1 MHCKKNSPYQHIVN
15 NYIVI
20 LQYINTKMGTAKTE
34 AFTDRQNE
42 LANLFKVLGNPGRL
56 AILEFLVKQTSC
68 VCGEIVNEIG
78 LAQPT
83 ISLHLKELKNVG
95 LVQGTISGK
104 NVCYC
109 INREKIGLL
118 QDALKALQPADP
130 SSTCCS

>member
-1 MHCKKNSPYQHIVN
+1 
-15 NYIVI
+15 
-20 LQYINTKMGTAKTE
+20 MGTAKTE

-109 INREKIGLL
+109 INREKIGFL

>member
-1 MHCKKNSPYQHIVN
+1 
-15 NYIVI
+15 
-20 LQYINTKMGTAKTE
+20 MGTAKTE
-34 AFTDRQNE
+34 AFTERQNE

-56 AILEFLVKQTSC
+56 AILEFLVQQTAC

-83 ISLHLKELKNVG
+83 ISLHLKELKNAG

-109 INREKIGLL
+109 INRDKIGFLQEALDKLL
-118 QDALKALQPADP
+118 PKDP
-130 SSTCCS
+130 SLNSCCS